1 MIKQGV
7 VISNKTICPISG
19 MVCNC
24 DNPNVE
30 CEKQKDK
37 SVSMT
42 KLSSILDTEETN
54 LIRNK

>member
-42 KLSSILDTEETN
+42 KLSSILDTEEKKFN
-54 LIRNK
+54 